1 MAYQCLVKKFS
12 SCARTKMLYNI
23 SQKCANSKQKV
34 IKLIYS
40 EKATIFCEISTIDLS
55 HVLTVKS
62 TVEILQNF
70 VAYSEYMNF
79 IIVIYDTISQ
89 ISCEISGDPSE
100 IMSTHIVSWSRQI
113 LGRFS

>member
-1 MAYQCLVKKFS
+1 MQLSFHEIKF
-12 SCARTKMLYNI
+12 
-23 SQKCANSKQKV
+23 
-34 IKLIYS
+34 IYS
-40 EKATIFCEISTIDLS
+40 EKATIFCEISTVDLFY
-55 HVLTVKS
+55 VV